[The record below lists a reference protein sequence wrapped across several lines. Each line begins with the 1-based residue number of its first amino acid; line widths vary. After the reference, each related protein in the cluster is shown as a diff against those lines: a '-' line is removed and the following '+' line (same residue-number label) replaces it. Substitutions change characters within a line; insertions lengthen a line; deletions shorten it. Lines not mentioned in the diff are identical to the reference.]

1 MTTYRSLSTVELRE
15 LNAIH
20 SRLQGGDP
28 AGALASLDVLPPHSR
43 EHPNGLFLRSFVM
56 QALGRRA
63 EARQALEKAL
73 EIEPRHAGIWNSYGN
88 LLDDLGESG
97 PAVEALQRA
106 TELAPENNDY
116 LINLGIIATEAGRF
130 DVAETALGK
139 AIRAAK
145 ARRSEVVDARLC
157 KGPKGLVYLLTLL
170 PQDGKVTRA
179 TVDAASGTL
188 VEGG

>member
-1 MTTYRSLSTVELRE
+1 MSTRSLIRVAAMLT
-15 LNAIH
+15 AI
-20 SRLQGGDP
+20 LGAFA
-28 AGALASLDVLPPHSR
+28 AGAAELTAPGKLADGQCLTPA
-43 EHPNGLFLRSFVM
+43 
-56 QALGRRA
+56 QRRHVSA
-63 EARQALEKAL
+63 
-73 EIEPRHAGIWNSYGN
+73 
-88 LLDDLGESG
+88 SG
-97 PAVEALQRA
+97 KVVP
-106 TELAPENNDY
+106 
-116 LINLGIIATEAGRF
+116 
-130 DVAETALGK
+130 LGK